1 MREFLIPVLL
11 QLAGVIIIIAEI
23 FLPSGGLLSLIAAG
37 LFGYSLF
44 IVFHD
49 ISTMVGTYFV
59 LADLFIIPVLVAVG
73 LKILARSPATLR
85 ETLSSDS
92 GVVSQ
97 SPELKSFVGR
107 EGKSVTAMHPG
118 GTAIIDGK
126 RLDVVSRGEYIDKD
140 SNLVVVEATGNQ
152 IIVREN
158 KPI

>member
-1 MREFLIPVLL
+1 MKEFFVPVLL

-49 ISTMVGTYFV
+49 ISTMAGTYFV
-59 LADLFIIPVLVAVG
+59 LADLFMIPVLVVVG

-85 ETLSSDS
+85 ETLSSDR

-97 SPELKSFVGR
+97 SPELENFMGR
-107 EGKSVTAMHPG
+107 EGKSVTDLHPG
-118 GTAIIDGK
+118 GTAIINNK
-126 RLDVVSRGEYIDKD
+126 RLDVVSRGEYIEKD
-140 SNLVVVEATGNQ
+140 SNLIVVEVTGNQ
-152 IIVREN
+152 IIVKER
-158 KPI
+158 

>member
-23 FLPSGGLLSLIAAG
+23 FLPSGGLLSLMAAG

-49 ISTMVGTYFV
+49 ISTLVGTYFV
-59 LADLFIIPVLVAVG
+59 LADLIIIPVLVAVG
-73 LKILARSPATLR
+73 LKILARSSATLR

-107 EGKSVTAMHPG
+107 EGKSVTALHPG
-118 GTAIIDGK
+118 GTAINDGK

-140 SNLVVVEATGNQ
+140 SNLIVVEATGNQ

>member
-1 MREFLIPVLL
+1 MREFFIPVLL

-23 FLPSGGLLSLIAAG
+23 FLPSGGLLSLMAAG

-49 ISTMVGTYFV
+49 ISAMAGTYFV
-59 LADLFIIPVLVAVG
+59 LADLFMIPVLVVVG

-97 SPELKSFVGR
+97 SPELENFMGR
-107 EGKSVTAMHPG
+107 EGKSVTVLHPG

-126 RLDVVSRGEYIDKD
+126 RLDVVSRGEYIEKD
-140 SNLVVVEATGNQ
+140 SNLIVVEVTGNQ
-152 IIVREN
+152 IIVRER
-158 KPI
+158 